1 MTDAEQNP
9 KQKQEYKMDFSGFI
23 LSLNASALI
32 HLGDIPDPHTKQRNI
47 DIAAA
52 KHTIDILEL
61 ISDKTQ
67 GNLTGDEKKLID
79 DVVYNLRLK
88 YVKATK

>member
-1 MTDAEQNP
+1 
-9 KQKQEYKMDFSGFI
+9 MDFSGFI

-32 HLGDIPDPHTKQRNI
+32 HLGEIPDPGSMERTVN
-47 DIAAA
+47 IAAA

-61 ISDKTQ
+61 ISEKTK
-67 GNLTGDEKKLID
+67 GNLTKEEEKLTE

-88 YVKATK
+88 YVKFSKS